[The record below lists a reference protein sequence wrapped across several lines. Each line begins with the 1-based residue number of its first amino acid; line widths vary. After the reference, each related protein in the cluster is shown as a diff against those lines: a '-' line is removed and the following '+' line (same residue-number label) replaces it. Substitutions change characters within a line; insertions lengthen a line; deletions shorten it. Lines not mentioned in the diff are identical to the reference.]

1 VHAECACAS
10 YCPDVLSPHLQS
22 RNSLL
27 ETFLTETSLTDPS
40 INEPSLT
47 DPIITECFYVN
58 PMPEIP
64 HFRVYNPVPGY
75 AQGREAGERGRVRF
89 ILNLFLV
96 QKRALHSGYVL
107 FYSTIAEM

>member
-1 VHAECACAS
+1 M
-10 YCPDVLSPHLQS
+10 
-22 RNSLL
+22 L
-27 ETFLTETSLTDPS
+27 ETSLTETSLTDPS

-47 DPIITECFYVN
+47 DPIITECIYVN

-75 AQGREAGERGRVRF
+75 AQGREADDRVRVSI

-96 QKRALHSGYVL
+96 QKRALHSDYVL
-107 FYSTIAEM
+107 FYSTVAEM